1 MPRQNISSCS
11 APGKIILFGEHA
23 VVYGYPAI
31 ALAID
36 KRVYCRA
43 TESSHGYA
51 TIKSINFEEGKTYV
65 ISDHQTLPKS
75 FLPLSAVI
83 SKLINT
89 TSKKKLPALTIESE
103 LPASSGLGSSAATA
117 VALIQCL
124 SSFYKINLSLD
135 DICKYAFEAEKI
147 QHGTPSGIDNTISTY
162 GGGIYFKQGDLTR
175 LNISLDATIVVAD
188 SNIPRSTRELVEKV
202 RVLRKKEPF
211 YVDEIL
217 KQIGDIVEEGKR
229 FLLSQKIEQIGY
241 LMTKNHYLLE
251 KLGVGHK
258 KLNAILNIL
267 HDSGALGGKLTGAGG
282 GGCVIALFADKNEAE
297 RAINKLKK
305 QYSIKAFGTTVS
317 TQGVICE
324 TRINH
329 NS

>member
-1 MPRQNISSCS
+1 MLNQNISSCS

-36 KRVYCRA
+36 KRVHCMA
-43 TESSHGYA
+43 MESSHGYP
-51 TIKSINFEEGKTYV
+51 TIKSVNFEEGKTYV
-65 ISDHQTLPKS
+65 ISDHHPLPKS
-75 FLPLSAVI
+75 FLPLSTVI
-83 SKLINT
+83 SKFINT
-89 TSKKKLPALTIESE
+89 SSKEILPALTIESE

-117 VALIQCL
+117 VALTQCL
-124 SSFYKINLSLD
+124 SSFYKMNLSLD

-175 LNISLDATIVVAD
+175 LNVNLNATIVVAD
-188 SNIPRSTRELVEKV
+188 SNVPRSTRELVEKV
-202 RVLRKKEPF
+202 RVLRKKDPI
-211 YVDEIL
+211 YVNEIL
-217 KQIGDIVEEGKR
+217 KQIGDLVEEGKR
-229 FLLSQKIEQIGY
+229 FLLSQNIEKIGY
-241 LMTKNHYLLE
+241 LMTENHYLLE

-258 KLNAILNIL
+258 RLNEIINVLNN
-267 HDSGALGGKLTGAGG
+267 SGALGGKLTGAGG

-305 QYSIKAFGTTVS
+305 QYGIKAFGTTVS

-324 TRINH
+324 TTIDND
-329 NS
+329 S